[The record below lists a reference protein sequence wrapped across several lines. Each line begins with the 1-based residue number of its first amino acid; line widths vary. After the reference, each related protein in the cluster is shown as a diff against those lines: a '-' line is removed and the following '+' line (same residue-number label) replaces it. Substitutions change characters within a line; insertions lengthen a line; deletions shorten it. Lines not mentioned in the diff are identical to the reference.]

1 MKILKNEYF
10 IISIMFGLSAVLLG
24 HYFKND
30 YIIFYSIVLFI
41 FSFLA
46 IVLFFYKD
54 DYFFLNSKIGILYLI
69 LLFGLV
75 LTSLNSFIFIE
86 VTKQPLYSFAT
97 SFSRLW
103 IMPLTVILFY
113 GIISSRKDI
122 KLVIGIYC
130 IAFILSTLPLIYQQ
144 IYGQLDAFPVI
155 YNATRYG
162 VPGYSTFTGSITS
175 FGIIIPSVIFLIVFV
190 LRFNPLVS
198 AILIALISAGAVSTM
213 SKAALLNVIL
223 SLAVISIFFYKNNI
237 WKILLY
243 LLSLSL
249 IGLAFSNKIYQAFTH
264 LFANTFGVEI
274 TSNTIS
280 HGMYMPLY
288 QRIIRRVTADGL
300 GGVSVWEALEQY
312 SIYRQLFGSG
322 VAGSG
327 GAVGFLAGHEDLKVL
342 TLRDAPFSQWQPM
355 NTTHNSFTDFLQM
368 GGLVLFFGV
377 IMLIFAV
384 LIKLFKLYIK
394 DNDQIALAL
403 FLSCLLIFVNMS
415 TFNGAIFH
423 AYISFPFWIAV
434 LYVCN
439 YKNLS
444 INKA

>member
-122 KLVIGIYC
+122 ILVIGIYC

-223 SLAVISIFFYKNNI
+223 SLAVISMDNISYKE
-237 WKILLY
+237 
-243 LLSLSL
+243 SR
-249 IGLAFSNKIYQAFTH
+249 
-264 LFANTFGVEI
+264 NTC
-274 TSNTIS
+274 
-280 HGMYMPLY
+280 
-288 QRIIRRVTADGL
+288 
-300 GGVSVWEALEQY
+300 
-312 SIYRQLFGSG
+312 
-322 VAGSG
+322 
-327 GAVGFLAGHEDLKVL
+327 
-342 TLRDAPFSQWQPM
+342 
-355 NTTHNSFTDFLQM
+355 
-368 GGLVLFFGV
+368 
-377 IMLIFAV
+377 
-384 LIKLFKLYIK
+384 LFKSCNRCIHYRKATCIK
-394 DNDQIALAL
+394 ICDKYL
-403 FLSCLLIFVNMS
+403 FDKDLN
-415 TFNGAIFH
+415 NG
-423 AYISFPFWIAV
+423 
-434 LYVCN
+434 
-439 YKNLS
+439 
-444 INKA
+444 